1 MGAILGK
8 KIGMT
13 RLFNEKR
20 EAVSCTVIEAGSCFV
35 TQIKRTDKEGYDAY
49 QVSYGERKEQKVSK
63 PLQGHYKK
71 AGVTPGYTLVEF
83 SFAELNQELV
93 VGSQVSVEGFNV
105 GEKVNV
111 LGVSKGKGFAG
122 VVKRYNF
129 GGGSRTHGQSDRLR
143 APGSVGGSSDPS
155 RVFKGTRM
163 AGRKGSANITVKN
176 LEIFK
181 VMPESNLIVVKGSI
195 PGPNNSYVKIISSKK

>member
-13 RLFNEKR
+13 RLYNDKR
-20 EAVSCTVIEAGSCFV
+20 EAVSCTIIEAGPCFV
-35 TQIKRTDKEGYDAY
+35 TQVKRVDTDGYDAY
-49 QVSYGERKEQKVSK
+49 QIGIGERKEAKVSK

-71 AGVTPGYTLVEF
+71 AGVTPGFMMAEF
-83 SFAELNQELV
+83 DFSQ
-93 VGSQVSVEGFNV
+93 VGSELELGSPVSVESFKV
-105 GEKVNV
+105 GEKIKV

-163 AGRKGSANITVKN
+163 AGRKGSDNVTIRN

-181 VMPESNLIVVKGSI
+181 IMPESNLIVVKGAV
-195 PGPNNSYVKIISSKK
+195 PGPRNSYVKIVSIKK

>member
-13 RLFNEKR
+13 RLFNDKR
-20 EAVSCTVIEAGSCFV
+20 EAVSCTIIQAGPCFV
-35 TQIKRTDKEGYDAY
+35 TQVKRVDTDGYDAY
-49 QVSYGERKEQKVSK
+49 QVGIGERDEKKVSK

-71 AGVTPGYTLVEF
+71 AGVALGFKLAEF
-83 SFAELNQELV
+83 DFSELNQDLQL
-93 VGSQVSVEGFNV
+93 GSPVSVESFKE
-105 GEKVNV
+105 GEIINV

-122 VVKRYNF
+122 VMKRHNF
-129 GGGSRTHGQSDRLR
+129 SGGQRTHGQSDRQR

-163 AGRKGSANITVKN
+163 AGRMGSDNITVRN
-176 LEIFK
+176 LQIFK
-181 VMPESNLIVVKGSI
+181 IIPESNLIVIKGSV
-195 PGPNNSYVKIISSKK
+195 PGPKNSYVKIVSTKK

>member
-20 EAVSCTVIEAGSCFV
+20 EAVSCTIIEAGSCFV
-35 TQIKRTDKEGYDAY
+35 TQVKRSGKEGYDAY
-49 QVSYGERKEQKVSK
+49 QVSIGERKESKVTK
-63 PLQGHYKK
+63 PLLGHYKK
-71 AGVTPGYTLVEF
+71 AGVTPGYKVAEFDFTEMGQTL
-83 SFAELNQELV
+83 EL
-93 VGSQVSVEGFNV
+93 GSPVSVESFKE

-122 VVKRYNF
+122 VMKRHNF
-129 GGGSRTHGQSDRLR
+129 SGSQRTHGQSDRQR

-163 AGRKGSANITVKN
+163 AGRMGSDNITVRN

-181 VMPESNLIVVKGSI
+181 IMPESNLIVIKGSV
-195 PGPNNSYVKIISSKK
+195 PGPKNSYIKIVSTKK

>member
-20 EAVSCTVIEAGSCFV
+20 EAVSCTIIDAGSCFV
-35 TQIKRTDKEGYDAY
+35 TQVKRAAKEGYDAY
-49 QVSYGERKEQKVSK
+49 QLGIGERKEHKVTK
-63 PLQGHYKK
+63 PLRGHYKK
-71 AGVTPGYTLVEF
+71 AGVTPGYKLAEF
-83 SFAELNQELV
+83 DFSEIGQALEI
-93 VGSQVSVEGFNV
+93 GSAVSVESFKE
-105 GEKVNV
+105 GEKINV

-122 VVKRYNF
+122 VMKRHNF
-129 GGGSRTHGQSDRLR
+129 SGAQRTHGQSDRQR
-143 APGSVGGSSDPS
+143 APGSIGGSSDPS

-163 AGRKGSANITVKN
+163 AGRMGSDNVTVRN

-181 VMPESNLIVVKGSI
+181 IMPESNLIVIKGSV
-195 PGPNNSYVKIISSKK
+195 PGPKNSYVKIVSTKK

>member
-13 RLFNEKR
+13 RLFSEKR
-20 EAVSCTVIEAGSCFV
+20 EAVSCTIIEAGSCFV
-35 TQIKRTDKEGYDAY
+35 TQVKRVNKEGYDAY
-49 QVSYGERKEQKVSK
+49 QVGIGERKESKLTK

-71 AGVTPGYTLVEF
+71 AGVTPGYKLVEF
-83 SFAELNQELV
+83 DFAEMGQILEL
-93 VGSQVSVEGFNV
+93 GSPVSVESFKE
-105 GEKVNV
+105 GETVNV

-122 VVKRYNF
+122 VMKRHNF
-129 GGGSRTHGQSDRLR
+129 SGSQRTHGQSDRQR

-163 AGRKGSANITVKN
+163 AGRMGSDNVTVRN

-181 VMPESNLIVVKGSI
+181 IMPELNLIVIKGSV
-195 PGPNNSYVKIISSKK
+195 PGPRNSYVKIVSTKK

>member
-13 RLFNEKR
+13 RLFNDKR
-20 EAVSCTVIEAGSCFV
+20 EAVSCTIIQAGPCFV
-35 TQIKRTDKEGYDAY
+35 TQVKRVDTDGYDAY
-49 QVSYGERKEQKVSK
+49 QVGIGERDEKKITK
-63 PLQGHYKK
+63 PLRGHYKK
-71 AGVTPGYTLVEF
+71 AGVTPGYKLAEF
-83 SFAELNQELV
+83 NFSELDRELEL
-93 VGSQVSVEGFNV
+93 GSPVTVDLFTE

-163 AGRKGSANITVKN
+163 GGRMGSDNVTVQN
-176 LEIFK
+176 LEIVK
-181 VMPESNLIVVKGSI
+181 IMPESNLIVIKGAV
-195 PGPNNSYVKIISSKK
+195 PGPRNSYVKIVSIKK